1 MENKYYAHVFENV
14 LQGSGMCRII
24 TDGWQSIE
32 ITKEI
37 YDSID
42 HYMYSNGQIVE
53 DPYYEE
59 KQEQK
64 RKDQKIQEI
73 NRKITELEQES
84 VKEMLYG
91 NDENVKVYQD
101 VINGLIATKNSLEDI

>member
-53 DPYYEE
+53 DPNYEE

-64 RKDQKIQEI
+64 RKEQRNREIDIKI
-73 NRKITELEQES
+73 KELE
-84 VKEMLYG
+84 EMSMSDVLNGNTENIKLYL
-91 NDENVKVYQD
+91 D
-101 VINGLIATKNSLEDI
+101 VINGLELARPIN

>member
-42 HYMYSNGQIVE
+42 HYMYSNGQIIE
-53 DPYYEE
+53 DPDYEE

-64 RKDQKIQEI
+64 RKDQRNLEIDQKIKEL
-73 NRKITELEQES
+73 NEMAITDLLQGNKANIDLYNEVIVGLEQARPE
-84 VKEMLYG
+84 
-91 NDENVKVYQD
+91 
-101 VINGLIATKNSLEDI
+101 